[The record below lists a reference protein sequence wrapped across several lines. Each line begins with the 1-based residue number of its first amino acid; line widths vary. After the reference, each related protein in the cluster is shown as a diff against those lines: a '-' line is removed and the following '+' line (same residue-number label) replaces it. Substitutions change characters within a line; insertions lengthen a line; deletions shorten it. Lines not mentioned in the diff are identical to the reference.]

1 MCGAAGGQSW
11 AVEIGSSGERG
22 LIDGPF
28 SMTNLNDGAHH
39 PEQDIVT
46 GALIARYFPVVIYRI
61 PIYRQ
66 PYHAVRT
73 MVVPLLI
80 CDFGTILVFRMRML
94 PPPHSNYNDRIST
107 LVTVLLALFAFLT
120 FARAGLPDVPV
131 STWMDQIIF
140 QSIVMTCL
148 GMLETVLAYETLHVL
163 EPQSFS
169 NATSGDDDSD
179 DTRRRLVAKGGGA
192 SSTYSSADS
201 DVYEVFWPRG
211 GEDDW
216 MGTDV
221 AIWCHTMLRF
231 LTFAFV
237 SVLWVSMVVRLYCRL
252 FGFWRM
258 VKVNDD
264 LLKTES
270 EEVKRKSTDFDPLAY
285 GWPESAEFTKN
296 VADAYSFGASPEKD
310 GGRAHSFRVSP
321 GMGSPR
327 RGRFGV
333 FPFSPNSS
341 GQTDAGPIE
350 CASPG
355 RRLFAPGDA
364 QPQTEKKRFPPPG
377 TIAKRRRSAMHG
389 MLEAESNERPSTGAV
404 VEHRPPVAETKQ
416 EEDAKEE
423 EIDAGS
429 VCQIRHAASARH
441 MPSHPAAG
449 SDAGATFLSSGLRR

>member
-1 MCGAAGGQSW
+1 MN
-11 AVEIGSSGERG
+11 
-22 LIDGPF
+22 
-28 SMTNLNDGAHH
+28 TLNDGAHH
-39 PEQDIVT
+39 PKQDVVT
-46 GALIARYFPVVIYRI
+46 GALIARYFPVVVYRI
-61 PIYRQ
+61 PLYRQ

-80 CDFGTILVFRMRML
+80 CDFGTILVFRMRLL
-94 PPPHSNYNDRIST
+94 PPPHSNYNDRISA

-120 FARAGLPDVPV
+120 FARSGLPDVPV
-131 STWMDQIIF
+131 STWMDEIIF
-140 QSIVMTCL
+140 QSILMTCL

-179 DTRRRLVAKGGGA
+179 DTRRRLVSKGGGA
-192 SSTYSSADS
+192 DSTYSAADS

-237 SVLWVSMVVRLYCRL
+237 SVLWVSMVVRLYFRL

-258 VKVNDD
+258 VKVNND

-285 GWPESAEFTKN
+285 GWPESAEFTRN

-310 GGRAHSFRVSP
+310 GGRAYSFRVSP
-321 GMGSPR
+321 GMGSSR
-327 RGRFGV
+327 RL
-333 FPFSPNSS
+333 FPFSPKRS
-341 GQTDAGPIE
+341 GRIDAEPFEI
-350 CASPG
+350 ASPG
-355 RRLFAPGDA
+355 RMFAPGDA
-364 QPQTEKKRFPPPG
+364 KPRTEKKRFPPPG
-377 TIAKRRRSAMHG
+377 TIVKRRRLAMHG
-389 MLEAESNERPSTGAV
+389 MLEAESVANPSTSSPEPSMGAV
-404 VEHRPPVAETKQ
+404 VEHLPPVAETTQ
-416 EEDAKEE
+416 GEDAKEE

-429 VCQIRHAASARH
+429 VCQIRHAASTRQ
-441 MPSHPAAG
+441 MPSHPASG
-449 SDAGATFLSSGLRR
+449 SDAGDTFLSSGLRP